1 MNRNW
6 FLAKV
11 RYFKENDEGLL
22 KSITEQYLVDA
33 TSHSEG
39 ESIIYDKVGDMVRG
53 DFQLKRLTPLDISE
67 VFKYED
73 FDLWYSVKLN
83 YYVAEE
89 SGKEKKIVQTMLV
102 TAKDCKEAYDRIQES
117 LSNMLVSFRITDI
130 KESAILEVYP
140 YERKEVENA

>member
-39 ESIIYDKVGDMVRG
+39 EEKIYDKVGDMVRG
-53 DFQLKRLTPLDISE
+53 DFQLKRLTPLDIAD
-67 VFKYED
+67 VFEYED
-73 FDLWYSVKLN
+73 SDLWHSVKLN
-83 YYVAEE
+83 YYIADE

-117 LSNMLVSFRITDI
+117 MISMLASFRITDI